1 MLINAFTKILTI
13 SVVAVGLTACT
24 PTNFKPAHN
33 TSAYECKR
41 LQNRSLITLEQERA
55 CRMGQP
61 YNLKSDNSSPIDS
74 K

>member
-1 MLINAFTKILTI
+1 MFINAYTKILTI
-13 SVVAVGLTACT
+13 SVLAVGLTACA
-24 PTNFKPAHN
+24 PTNFKPAHH

-41 LQNRSLITLEQERA
+41 LQNRALISLEQERA